1 MKCTRHGDDE
11 PVRPSAAALREL
23 LAMADHCGRNL
34 LLAQAAGGNNSVKSA
49 DSDVLW
55 VKASGTP
62 MSAMSAE
69 QGFIGLRLSESRSLV
84 QDKRL
89 RAMRRREAQDAS
101 VQRLQELRCFGSP
114 QRPSLEAGFHAY
126 LPQRAILHTHS
137 VYLNAYT
144 CMQGGREAAGEE
156 LPAHVWI
163 PYVAPGFELAVA
175 VADESQKYGP
185 ETMLLLENHGF
196 VAAAETAQQ
205 TIEQT
210 ETFVAAAQR
219 YFGII
224 PANWLIEEEPST
236 GLLKW
241 MDEMMRTLAVR
252 FPTAGYMVGAGRFAA
267 FRKAATEDGL
277 LQQYGALVPDDVVYA
292 SSVWLAKSDPAS
304 FSRNLPDDVPDT
316 FAVVVPGEGLL
327 LAGRN
332 EARLRAL
339 EEMLFAQVLVRWLI
353 SRRGKPRALPTQ
365 EIEYLASMESEIYRR
380 SLTAAKAAA
389 GGAH

>member
-1 MKCTRHGDDE
+1 MNSAWHGDE
-11 PVRPSAAALREL
+11 HRLPSAAAVREL
-23 LAMADHCGRNL
+23 LAMADSCGNNL
-34 LLAQAAGGNNSVKSA
+34 LLAQAAGGNNSIKST

-69 QGFIGLRLSESRSLV
+69 QGFVGLWLSEARSLV

-89 RAMRRREAQDAS
+89 RAMGRREGQDAS
-101 VQRLQELRCFGSP
+101 VQRLQEMLCYGAP
-114 QRPSLEAGFHAY
+114 QRPSLEAGFHAC

-144 CMQGGREAAGEE
+144 CMQGGRAAASEE
-156 LPAHVWI
+156 LPPHIWI

-196 VAAAETAQQ
+196 VAAAETAQH
-205 TIEQT
+205 TIERT
-210 ETFVAAAQR
+210 EMFVAAAQS
-219 YFGII
+219 YFGLI
-224 PANWLIEEEPST
+224 PANLLLEKAPSDGLSKWL
-236 GLLKW
+236 
-241 MDEMMRTLAVR
+241 DEMATTLAARFATDKYTVR
-252 FPTAGYMVGAGRFAA
+252 AGRFAA
-267 FRKAATEDGL
+267 FHETATEDGP
-277 LQQYGALVPDDVVYA
+277 LQQCGALVPDDVVYA
-292 SSVWLAKSDPAS
+292 RSVWFAKSGPTS
-304 FSRNLPDDVPDT
+304 FSDSLPDDVPDT

-327 LAGRN
+327 LAGRS
-332 EARLRAL
+332 EVRMRTL

-353 SRRGKPRALPTQ
+353 SRRGTPRALPSQ
-365 EIEYLASMESEIYRR
+365 EIEYLVSMESEIYRR
-380 SLTAAKAAA
+380 SLTATKAAA